1 MPDFNVI
8 KRNGTVVPFDPS
20 RIENAIKKA
29 IIASHENMTYD
40 QIDNN
45 ILIDLVYEVYKDCQ
59 NWIDPLPET
68 TGIGVEKIQDF
79 VERELIKAGFADTA
93 KEYILYR
100 QKRNEIRN
108 SRDSISSAI
117 SELLG
122 KDSSES
128 DLKRDNGNVNGDGAM
143 GTMLQIGSNV
153 SKAYYLENDINKTAA
168 DNHRS
173 GRIHI
178 HDLDF
183 YKLTVTCCQI
193 DCLKL
198 FKNGFDTGHGY
209 IREPNPIST
218 YAALAAIAIQSDQ
231 NDCHGGQSI
240 PNFDYSMAPGVLK
253 SFRRSLKENIDRIK
267 TFGLEISETEK
278 NELSA
283 FYDDTYT
290 DKDLDNILNQAAL
303 HHGEEK
309 NVTDKI
315 VTMAY
320 KEVNKQTYQA
330 MEGFVHN
337 LNSMHSRAG
346 AQVPFSSI
354 NFGTDI
360 STAGRM
366 VIENL
371 LLAIEAG
378 LGHGETAIFPIAIF
392 KVKEGVNY
400 YPEDPNY
407 DLFKLACRVSAKRL
421 FPNFAFLDAPF
432 NKQYYKEGVPES
444 EVTYMGCVQGCEMIT
459 YKINDKI
466 ITSSFEKLWN
476 EMSYLECKTY
486 GISKYFET
494 SGIVKIYDTL
504 SERFVDC
511 KKVIKNP
518 NRNNWM
524 HITLS
529 NGQSINCTLDHPF
542 PVLNKDTG
550 ELLRTFTSDIKIG
563 DEIPSTD
570 KGIYYSVVDIRP
582 IDIDED
588 SYDVETESDRFDV
601 SGIISHN
608 CRSRVMGN
616 VHDPSRE
623 QSHSRGNLSFTSIN
637 LPMIALESEGDEK
650 KFYQNLHKA
659 LDVVKAQLLERFEIQ
674 AKRKVYNFPFLM
686 GQGIWLDSEKLK
698 WDDEVREVIKHGSL
712 AIGFVGLAEALVALY
727 GHHHGEG
734 EEYWKKGY
742 NIIKYMR
749 EYTDKAAEETKLNFA
764 VIGTPRISGH
774 LYRNI

>member
-1 MPDFNVI
+1 
-8 KRNGTVVPFDPS
+8 
-20 RIENAIKKA
+20 
-29 IIASHENMTYD
+29 
-40 QIDNN
+40 
-45 ILIDLVYEVYKDCQ
+45 
-59 NWIDPLPET
+59 
-68 TGIGVEKIQDF
+68 
-79 VERELIKAGFADTA
+79 
-93 KEYILYR
+93 
-100 QKRNEIRN
+100 
-108 SRDSISSAI
+108 
-117 SELLG
+117 
-122 KDSSES
+122 
-128 DLKRDNGNVNGDGAM
+128 
-143 GTMLQIGSNV
+143 
-153 SKAYYLENDINKTAA
+153 
-168 DNHRS
+168 
-173 GRIHI
+173 
-178 HDLDF
+178 
-183 YKLTVTCCQI
+183 
-193 DCLKL
+193 
-198 FKNGFDTGHGY
+198 
-209 IREPNPIST
+209 
-218 YAALAAIAIQSDQ
+218 
-231 NDCHGGQSI
+231 
-240 PNFDYSMAPGVLK
+240 
-253 SFRRSLKENIDRIK
+253 
-267 TFGLEISETEK
+267 
-278 NELSA
+278 
-283 FYDDTYT
+283 
-290 DKDLDNILNQAAL
+290 
-303 HHGEEK
+303 
-309 NVTDKI
+309 
-315 VTMAY
+315 
-320 KEVNKQTYQA
+320 
-330 MEGFVHN
+330 
-337 LNSMHSRAG
+337 
-346 AQVPFSSI
+346 
-354 NFGTDI
+354 
-360 STAGRM
+360 M

-486 GISKYFET
+486 GISEYFET

-570 KGIYYSVVDIRP
+570 KGVYYSVVDIRP

-764 VIGTPRISGH
+764 VIGTPAESYAGRALRKTRDKFGVIEGVTDRDYFTNSNHIPVYYPISAYDKIRLEAPFHELTNGGHITYVELDGDTTKNIDVFEKIIRCMHDAGIGYGSINHPVDRDPVCGYTGVINDECPNCKRKETEDSKFERIRRITGYLVGTLTRWNSAKKAEEEDRVKH
-774 LYRNI
+774 EV

>member
-45 ILIDLVYEVYKDCQ
+45 ILIDLVYEVYEDCQ

-290 DKDLDNILNQAAL
+290 DKDLDNILNQAVL

-320 KEVNKQTYQA
+320 KEVNKQTYRA

-407 DLFKLACRVSAKRL
+407 DLFKLACKVSAKRL

-444 EVTYMGCVQGCEMIT
+444 EVTYMG
-459 YKINDKI
+459 
-466 ITSSFEKLWN
+466 
-476 EMSYLECKTY
+476 
-486 GISKYFET
+486 
-494 SGIVKIYDTL
+494 
-504 SERFVDC
+504 
-511 KKVIKNP
+511 
-518 NRNNWM
+518 
-524 HITLS
+524 
-529 NGQSINCTLDHPF
+529 
-542 PVLNKDTG
+542 
-550 ELLRTFTSDIKIG
+550 
-563 DEIPSTD
+563 
-570 KGIYYSVVDIRP
+570 
-582 IDIDED
+582 
-588 SYDVETESDRFDV
+588 
-601 SGIISHN
+601 

-698 WDDEVREVIKHGSL
+698 WDDEVREVLKHGSL

-764 VIGTPRISGH
+764 VIGTPAESYAGRALRKTRDKFGVIEGVTDREYFTNSNHIPVYYPISAYDKIRLEAPFHELTNGGHITYVELDGDTTKNIDVFEKIIRCMHDAGIGYGSINHPVDRDPVCGYTGVINDECPNCKRKETEDSKFERIRRITGYLVGTLTRWNSAKKAEEEDRVKH
-774 LYRNI
+774 EV